1 MIKVATSLQN
11 ITVNSNSE
19 REYTFD
25 FSNIH
30 TNEIMAQLPI
40 IYSNGLGITAG
51 RNLTKDYT
59 VKLWNNTSSNR
70 DVAILYYLLYK

>member
-19 REYTFD
+19 REYTFN

-30 TNEIMAQLPI
+30 ANEIMVQLPI
-40 IYSNGLGITAG
+40 IYSNGLGITVG

-59 VKLWNNTSSNR
+59 VKIWNNTSSNK
-70 DVAILYYLLYK
+70 DVSIVYYLLYK

>member
-30 TNEIMAQLPI
+30 TNEIILQVPI
-40 IYSNGLGITAG
+40 IYENGLGITVG
-51 RNLTKDYT
+51 RNIFKDYT
-59 VKLWNNTSSNR
+59 VKIWNNTSSNK
-70 DVAILYYLLYK
+70 DVDIVYYLLYK